1 MTVLVLICYSHI
13 GRNSTNTLF
22 PVLFHQYIYTQN
34 ISSHVLQTARPAEVE
49 SVLLV
54 LGQVHVTAYFNQEED
69 IGEEDQVMSAFH
81 CLQSIPY
88 SIRYPVNNLCDV
100 LCLAH

>member
-1 MTVLVLICYSHI
+1 MTVLVLVRYSCI
-13 GRNSTNTLF
+13 DRKTTKTLL

-34 ISSHVLQTARPAEVE
+34 ISSSRVFQTARPAEVE

-69 IGEEDQVMSAFH
+69 IGEEDQVI
-81 CLQSIPY
+81 CLLFIVFSLFLTPSDTQ
-88 SIRYPVNNLCDV
+88 
-100 LCLAH
+100 

>member
-13 GRNSTNTLF
+13 GRNSTNTLL

-69 IGEEDQVMSAFH
+69 IGEEDQVI
-81 CLQSIPY
+81 CLPFIVFSVFLTPSDTQ
-88 SIRYPVNNLCDV
+88 
-100 LCLAH
+100 

>member
-1 MTVLVLICYSHI
+1 MLYRKHWSCDLLVQVAY
-13 GRNSTNTLF
+13 STNTLL

-34 ISSHVLQTARPAEVE
+34 ISSSHVLQTARPAEVE

-69 IGEEDQVMSAFH
+69 IGEEDQVI
-81 CLQSIPY
+81 CLPFIVFSVFLTPSDTQ
-88 SIRYPVNNLCDV
+88 
-100 LCLAH
+100 